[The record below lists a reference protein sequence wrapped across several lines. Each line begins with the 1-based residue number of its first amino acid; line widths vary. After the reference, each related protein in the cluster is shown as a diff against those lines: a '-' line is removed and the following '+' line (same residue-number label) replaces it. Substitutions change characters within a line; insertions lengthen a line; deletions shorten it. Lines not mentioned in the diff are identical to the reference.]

1 MPAATRE
8 RLAGDLERTA
18 RQKDKMIQMPEVSE
32 ERVVWKE
39 TFYSETF
46 DFRGQIIFR
55 RYDECIFVNC
65 TLLMDPGTEQIVF
78 TGCTFKDCN
87 IDSIDT
93 DETRGVVS
101 SGNTFD
107 RPLDEQR
114 KDFEARLAAVLSKRT
129 AKSS

>member
-1 MPAATRE
+1 MV
-8 RLAGDLERTA
+8 
-18 RQKDKMIQMPEVSE
+18 QMPEVSE

-46 DFRGQIIFR
+46 DFRSQIIFR

-114 KDFEARLAAVLSKRT
+114 KDFEERLAAVLSKRMT
-129 AKSS
+129 KSS